1 MCKTSLSLQYS
12 VCIGT
17 ILLVEIVS
25 VLVTFLY
32 RDSLSQAL
40 KEGIYF
46 SMEKYGM
53 NTERSQAVD
62 LLQAGVGCC
71 GVSGPQDWHHT
82 SWGRGHSHRLPHS
95 CCLSTTTGICDS
107 QPQHGT
113 VLHQRGCHQEITDLV
128 EDYAFHLISFFL
140 LSSFVHFLAVS
151 SSCCL
156 GRMKGDYQAI
166 T

>member
-1 MCKTSLSLQYS
+1 MQYS

-25 VLVTFLY
+25 VLLTFLY

-53 NTERSQAVD
+53 NRDSSQAID

-71 GVSGPQDWHHT
+71 GVSGPEDWEHT
-82 SWGRGHSHRLPHS
+82 SWGRGHEDRLPHS
-95 CCLSTTTGICDS
+95 CCLSTTTGVCNPVPH
-107 QPQHGT
+107 QGT
-113 VLHQRGCHQEITDLV
+113 VLYHRGCHLQITDIA
-128 EDYAFHLISFFL
+128 EDYAFHMISFFL
-140 LSSFVHFLAVS
+140 LSSFVHFLAVTS
-151 SSCCL
+151 FFCL